1 MDAKDKEMAKT
12 GNGNA
17 AGTAYS
23 STYADEEARLAL
35 QAKNTAESDRMA
47 LDLLREQG
55 GMREHMTVLD
65 VGCAYG
71 HVTRNRFAPL
81 DCVDRII
88 GVDANAEAIERAREL
103 HADVPKMSFEV
114 IDLEDDGM
122 EERLRDILSGRG
134 AGDGAD
140 IIYSSLTLH
149 HLSDPVMVL
158 RALRRLLAPGGHIIV
173 RGSDDG
179 SKMCYPGT
187 ALMEWIIDKSMSVRG
202 VSDRMNGRKLFGQL
216 TEAGYGNIR
225 ILSNMRDTSALDED
239 ERAELFKESFAY
251 RIDYFEKECERN
263 PSDIRLRNEC
273 EDMRTAL
280 QQLERR
286 FNERGFWYCEHDYVA
301 VADAGL

>member
-1 MDAKDKEMAKT
+1 MMST

-17 AGTAYS
+17 ARTAYS

-47 LDLLREQG
+47 LDFLREQG

-71 HVTRNRFAPL
+71 HVTRDRFASL

-88 GVDANAEAIERAREL
+88 GVDANAKAIERARAL

-114 IDLEDDGM
+114 VDLEDDGM
-122 EERLRDILSGRG
+122 EERLRGILSRCG

-140 IIYSSLTLH
+140 IVYSSLTLH
-149 HLSDPVMVL
+149 HLSDPVRVL
-158 RALRRLLAPGGHIIV
+158 RVLRRLLAPGGHVII

-179 SKMCYPGT
+179 SKMCYPGV

-202 VSDRMNGRKLFGQL
+202 ASDRMNGRKLFMQL
-216 TEAGYGNIR
+216 IEAGYGNVR
-225 ILSNMRDTSALDED
+225 ILSNMRDTSALDEGD
-239 ERAELFKESFAY
+239 RDVLFKESFAY

-263 PSDIRLRNEC
+263 PSDVRLLNEC

-286 FNERGFWYCEHDYVA
+286 FHEKGFWYCEYDYVA
-301 VADAGL
+301 VAEG

>member
-1 MDAKDKEMAKT
+1 MGNT

-17 AGTAYS
+17 ARTAYS

-35 QAKNTAESDRMA
+35 QARNTAESDRMA
-47 LDLLREQG
+47 LDFLRKQG
-55 GMREHMTVLD
+55 GMQEHMTVLD

-71 HVTRNRFAPL
+71 HVTCDRFAPL
-81 DCVDRII
+81 DCVDHII
-88 GVDANAEAIERAREL
+88 GVDANAKAIDRAKEL
-103 HADVPKMSFEV
+103 HADVSKMSFEV
-114 IDLEDDGM
+114 VDLEDDGM
-122 EERLRDILSGRG
+122 EERLRDVLSQCG

-149 HLSDPVMVL
+149 HLSNPVKVL

-179 SKMCYPGT
+179 SKMCYPGQ
-187 ALMEWIIDKSMSVRG
+187 ALMGWVIDKSMSVRG
-202 VSDRMNGRKLFGQL
+202 SSDRTNGRKLLMQL
-216 TEAGYGNIR
+216 TEAGYGNVR
-225 ILSNMRDTSALDED
+225 ILSNMRDTSALDEGD
-239 ERAELFKESFAY
+239 RDVLFKESFAY
-251 RIDYFEKECERN
+251 RIDYFEKECEKN
-263 PSDIRLRNEC
+263 PSDVRLRNEC

-286 FNERGFWYCEHDYVA
+286 FHEKDFWYCEYDYVA